1 MRTDP
6 VPPRRP
12 LVRHALRAAVAAA
25 TLAAIGLAVALLH
38 DRAGAGVAAGEPA
51 PLGLRTLV
59 LSPEPG
65 YAEPRRFA
73 GRIEPARS
81 AALAFERAG
90 RVDAV
95 LVDEGAHVTE
105 GQPLARLDT
114 AALATER
121 DRLDAVR
128 RQLDAA
134 VELARVTAERQAALT
149 DRAASGQRRDET
161 RLALAEAEARRAEI
175 EAQRARVALEIERS
189 TLRAPFA
196 GRIAERRI
204 DEGAIADPGAPA
216 LTLLETGRPR
226 ARIGLPPDLA
236 ADLAPGDRHDLA
248 IGGATRPARIV
259 ALRPDIDPASRTVAA
274 LFELEDDAPVPFGDL
289 AVLAIDIPRAEPG
302 AWIPLTA
309 LVEGSRGTWT
319 VYALA
324 DDPAAGPAP
333 TATIVRE
340 AVEIL
345 TVEGERAFV
354 RAAMPPGARIVADG
368 THRVRP
374 GQSVPLHG
382 LGETRPTARTP
393 VRALDL
399 AAE

>member
-12 LVRHALRAAVAAA
+12 LVRHALRAAVAVA
-25 TLAAIGLAVALLH
+25 TLAAIGLGAALLH
-38 DRAGAGVAAGEPA
+38 DRAGAGVAANEPT
-51 PLGLRTLV
+51 PIGLRTL
-59 LSPEPG
+59 LLRPEPG

-73 GRIEPARS
+73 GRVEPARS

-95 LVDEGAHVTE
+95 LVDEGARVTA

-121 DRLDAVR
+121 ARLAAVR

-175 EAQRARVALEIERS
+175 EAQIARVALEIDRS

-216 LTLLETGRPR
+216 LTLLETSRPR

-236 ADLAPGDRHDLA
+236 ATLAPGDRHDLA
-248 IGGATRPARIV
+248 VGGATRPARLV

-274 LFELEDDAPVPFGDL
+274 LFELDGDAPAPFGDL
-289 AVLAIDIPRAEPG
+289 AVLALDIPRAAPG
-302 AWIPLTA
+302 AWVPLTA

-324 DDPAAGPAP
+324 EDPGASPEP
-333 TATIVRE
+333 TATIARE

-345 TVEGERAFV
+345 TVDGERAFV
-354 RAAMPPGARIVADG
+354 RTALPPSARIVADG

-374 GQSVPLHG
+374 GQRVPLQG
-382 LGETRPTARTP
+382 PGEPLPSA
-393 VRALDL
+393 RALDL